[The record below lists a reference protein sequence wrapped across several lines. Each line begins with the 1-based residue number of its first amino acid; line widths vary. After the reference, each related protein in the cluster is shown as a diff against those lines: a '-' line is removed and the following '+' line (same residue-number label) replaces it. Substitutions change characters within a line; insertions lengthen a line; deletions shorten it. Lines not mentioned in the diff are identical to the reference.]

1 MPSQSRQNHR
11 KPEPDANFAGV
22 RKQRM
27 CLMCGSNF
35 ASAWSGERVCSV
47 CKNKSVWRMGVQL
60 RSRPAGVGK

>member
-22 RKQRM
+22 PKKRM

-60 RSRPAGVGK
+60 RARPAGVGK

>member
-1 MPSQSRQNHR
+1 MPAQSRQNHR
-11 KPEPDANFAGV
+11 KPEPDVNFAGV
-22 RKQRM
+22 AKKRM

-35 ASAWSGERVCSV
+35 ASAWSGERVCSP